1 MFLQCTLPSHPIP
14 AHPHPFPHINI
25 FLSHNSHH
33 FPKNIFPDPISSIPK
48 ISLEIIGDLRKS
60 QNSQKY
66 FHLPNP
72 PFPPFP
78 HPHLLVMSHHLQH
91 HVRPSWRH
99 RPHCLQRRLSRR
111 RRRGGAEGATGGHRA
126 AVEQW
131 LHGDDVPGT
140 GESLVHNGEIP
151 HVPKLFQVFDVF
163 SLFFP
168 KFFYVFPWFSI
179 LILVE

>member
-25 FLSHNSHH
+25 FLSHNSHQ
-33 FPKNIFPDPISSIPK
+33 FPKNKVSRSHLLN
-48 ISLEIIGDLRKS
+48 SQNLIGDLRKS

-72 PFPPFP
+72 PFPD
-78 HPHLLVMSHHLQH
+78 PHLLVMSHHLQH

-99 RPHCLQRRLSRR
+99 RPHCLQRRFSRR
-111 RRRGGAEGATGGHRA
+111 RRRGGAEGTTGGHHV
-126 AVEQW
+126 AVEQR

-151 HVPKLFQVFDVF
+151 HVPKLFQVFGGF
-163 SLFFP
+163 SMFFLSFSMCFH
-168 KFFYVFPWFSI
+168 FFHFNTG
-179 LILVE
+179 